1 MKNTDIHYYIKI
13 LNNYI
18 EKLHYTL
25 YDQKECSINHLW
37 VIDFLYDQKDNVYQK
52 DIEKEFSINRATA
65 SKMLKLM
72 EDKQMIQ
79 RIPSSDDARLKK
91 IILLDKGL
99 QLHQTAVDVRKV
111 LENTLTTSLSDEE
124 IKQFKSISQ
133 KILKGLEENV

>member
-37 VIDFLYDQKDNVYQK
+37 VIDFLYDQEDDVYQK

-72 EDKQMIQ
+72 EDKQMVQ
-79 RIPSSDDARLKK
+79 RVPSNHDARLKK

-99 QLHQTAVDVRKV
+99 ELHQTAVDVRKT
-111 LENTLTTSLSDEE
+111 LENTLTASLTDEE
-124 IKQFKSISQ
+124 IMQFKLISQ
-133 KILKGLEENV
+133 KMLKGLEENI